1 MERTAVASV
10 PSSGAHRC
18 VVIGGGFG
26 GINVVKELE
35 RSAVDVTLIDRHNY
49 HLFQPLNY
57 QVATGSLS
65 PAEIATPLRKIFK
78 DDKRVH
84 VLLGEATEID
94 IVGRRVRVE
103 FPVPGVD
110 PLEVPYDSLVVAG
123 GSSYSYFGHE
133 QWRSLALEVKS
144 LDSALEVRGRILQ
157 GFEAAEFES
166 VPDKRT
172 EWLTFVVV
180 GGGPTGVEMAGQIAE
195 LARDTLP
202 GEFRVANPASGQVL
216 LVETADRVL
225 PAMVPSLSRHAG
237 RSLQRLGVTLLT
249 SHTVVDVQADH
260 VDVAATDGSTTSI
273 PTHTVVWAAGVTAS
287 PLASLLGGASGAEV
301 DRAGRLVVE
310 PDLTL
315 PGHPEVIALGDMVS
329 VRDART
335 GKPRVLPGLAPVAIQ
350 QGKYAGRLIRA
361 RLEGAETTAFHY
373 RDKGTLATIGRARA
387 VADIHGIRLS
397 GFVAW
402 VTWLIVHLFYL
413 IGFENR
419 LIVISRWSYS
429 FLTRG
434 RSTRLITDVASFRE
448 DPARRRDA

>member
-1 MERTAVASV
+1 MRASDDPTVERDAGESALC
-10 PSSGAHRC
+10 SGAHRC

-35 RSAVDVTLIDRHNY
+35 RSDVDVTLIDRHNY

-65 PAEIATPLRKIFK
+65 PTEIATPLRKIFR

-84 VLLGEATEID
+84 VLLGEATAID
-94 IVGRRVRVE
+94 IAERRVLVE
-103 FPVPGVD
+103 SPAPGVD
-110 PLEVPYDSLVVAG
+110 PLEVSYDTLVVAG

-133 QWRSLALEVKS
+133 NWQSLALEVKS

-166 VPDKRT
+166 VADKRT
-172 EWLTFVVV
+172 AWLTFVVV

-225 PAMVPSLSRHAG
+225 PAFVPSLSRRAG
-237 RSLQRLGVTLLT
+237 RSLQRLGVTLLA

-260 VDVAATDGSTTSI
+260 VEVAATDGSTTSI

-287 PLASLLGGASGAEV
+287 PLAALIGSGAGAEV
-301 DRAGRLVVE
+301 DRAGRVVVE

-315 PGHPEVIALGDMVS
+315 PGHPELIALGDMVS

-335 GKPRVLPGLAPVAIQ
+335 GKTRVLPGVAPVAIQ

-361 RLEGAETTAFHY
+361 RLEGTETTAFRYH
-373 RDKGTLATIGRARA
+373 DKGTLATIGRTRA
-387 VADIHGIRLS
+387 VADLPRHSAQRVRRMG
-397 GFVAW
+397 
-402 VTWLIVHLFYL
+402 
-413 IGFENR
+413 
-419 LIVISRWSYS
+419 
-429 FLTRG
+429 
-434 RSTRLITDVASFRE
+434 DVARRASLLFDWLRE
-448 DPARRRDA
+448 PADRDLALVVQLPDPGTQRSPDHRGCVVP